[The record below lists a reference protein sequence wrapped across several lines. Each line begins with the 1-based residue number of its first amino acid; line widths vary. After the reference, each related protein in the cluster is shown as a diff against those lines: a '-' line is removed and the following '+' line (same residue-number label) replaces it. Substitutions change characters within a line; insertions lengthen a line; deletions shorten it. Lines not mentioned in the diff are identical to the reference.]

1 MPSERLARGV
11 RGGMNEKYSQ
21 AGSNGLAPAPPL
33 RGPAVGDPQDP
44 GCSGPP
50 PPTLATQLNNGDIA
64 GRAAAPRPPL
74 PLTRAYPWACGWPGA
89 GSGAAGCGRASSR
102 DGGRAAGST
111 PPRASLPERASPPGS
126 QKGKWGGGR
135 ARGRGWTWSGA
146 PPTTPPDG
154 HAHRSA
160 HPDLLTREVGMCKG
174 RPLWTSAV
182 LDPW

>member
-1 MPSERLARGV
+1 
-11 RGGMNEKYSQ
+11 MNEKYSQ

-33 RGPAVGDPQDP
+33 RGPAVGDPQAP

-64 GRAAAPRPPL
+64 DWAAAPRPPL

-102 DGGRAAGST
+102 DGGRAASST

-126 QKGKWGGGR
+126 KARKG
-135 ARGRGWTWSGA
+135 SGA
-146 PPTTPPDG
+146 GGERVDMEGGSSDHAPRRTRPPFRPPGPADAG
-154 HAHRSA
+154 SWDVQGSPPVDVRGARS
-160 HPDLLTREVGMCKG
+160 LVTEEV
-174 RPLWTSAV
+174 
-182 LDPW
+182 